1 MEYTDC
7 ALLTEEKAAWER
19 TGNPPSYGEVKKMK
33 TLVFHTHLLPLARP
47 KELFLLSLFIFFLL
61 LLLLFFLFF
70 LFLFLFFF
78 FFFAFFFFAFFIFLL
93 FFFVFFF
100 LFFNTISNCSSSDNT
115 AKTR

>member
-61 LLLLFFLFF
+61 LFFFFLFF